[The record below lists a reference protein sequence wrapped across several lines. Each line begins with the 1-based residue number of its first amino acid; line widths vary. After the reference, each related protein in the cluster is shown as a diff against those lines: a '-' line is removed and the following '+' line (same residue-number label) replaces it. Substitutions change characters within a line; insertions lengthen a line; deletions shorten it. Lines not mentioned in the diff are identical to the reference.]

1 MVEIRFKLTKLRIQ
15 HREYKV
21 STFDE
26 RKDAFENKFAHE
38 QNVTFKIEAL
48 RNKLLGAWAAE
59 LKGLDEDETEQYIKD
74 VVKSDFQEAGDEDVF
89 RKLQDDLEGLVDGQ
103 AIRAKMNECLQA
115 AKDRVSNS

>member
-1 MVEIRFKLTKLRIQ
+1 M
-15 HREYKV
+15 

-26 RKDAFENKFAHE
+26 RKDGFENKFAHE
-38 QNVTFKIEAL
+38 QNTTFKIEAL

-89 RKLQDDLEGLVDGQ
+89 RKLKDDLEGLVEDQ
-103 AIRAKMNECLQA
+103 DIRAKMNECLQA
-115 AKDRVSNS
+115 AKDRISKS

>member
-1 MVEIRFKLTKLRIQ
+1 M
-15 HREYKV
+15 EYNV

-38 QNVTFKIEAL
+38 QNIAFKTEAL

-59 LKGLDEDETEQYIKD
+59 VKGLDKDKTAEYIRE

-89 RKLQDDLEGLVDGQ
+89 RKLKADLEGLVNEQ
-103 AIRAKMNECLQA
+103 TIRTKMSECLQTA
-115 AKDRVSNS
+115 RDRVSTS